1 MKRSHIILSL
11 LSVFVIAANSFA
23 QISHGGSPASLH
35 GAMLSVVQSQS
46 LPSVDHAT
54 LLAEDETE
62 SKDVPLRFGYPHEV
76 NFNLNNSGTWE
87 DTKDGRVWR
96 LRIESRG
103 AYSINLVFDE
113 FDVPVGG
120 QLFLYNDNHEYVI
133 GAFTQENENPDRK
146 FATQPVPG
154 DAITLE
160 YIEPFEAQGQSAIS
174 VMRVVHAY
182 RNLFGRGDDNPLD
195 SFGSSGSCNN
205 NVNCP
210 EGADWQDQKRG
221 VVMLLTSGNFR
232 YCSGS
237 LINTTANDA
246 APYILTANHC
256 SPSTN
261 DIFMFNYE
269 SPSCANIDGPTNQT
283 VQGCQLISH
292 YSNSDFYLVRLN
304 SNVPLSYNPYFN
316 GWNANDVAAT
326 NSVCIHHPS
335 GDIKKISFDY
345 QAPQASSYGGSSTP
359 GDNTHWHILNWE
371 DGTTEPGSS
380 GSPLFDQNHRITG
393 QLHGGTASCSN
404 NIDDYFGKV
413 SISMLNGLRANL
425 DPGNTGVMALD
436 GFDPQAGGFA
446 RGTVIDAT
454 TLNPIEGATV
464 QEVGGSRSTTT
475 NAAGYYFMA
484 LPDGATY
491 DLAFSKFAYVSDT
504 ATGINITFGD
514 TTTVN
519 MSLTALPIITVL
531 YEDFESGAT
540 GWTHETPG
548 GTWVDEWHLSTERS
562 LSSSHSYKCG
572 STGTGTYSAFNDA
585 RLISPVLNNI
595 PDGAQLSFWMQIEG
609 EVSGVYSDS
618 AYDGGILEISEN
630 GGAFTQVTPAEGY
643 TETFRYTVGGGTPAT
658 GPMLG
663 QPCWSGTVTTWT
675 EKTMDLSPY
684 AGSNIQLRFRF
695 GSDNSVQRE
704 GWYVD
709 DVSIVA
715 VGEPVVV
722 TTPEDLTIFIDGND
736 VVLRWNADAN
746 PMYRVYTSLD
756 PDNLLQTLVDTT
768 DQNTYTIVNGVIND
782 EMRYYTVVG
791 YQP

>member
-1 MKRSHIILSL
+1 MKRSLTILSL
-11 LSVFVIAANSFA
+11 IAVFALVSGAFA
-23 QISHGGSPASLH
+23 QISHGGSPASLNH
-35 GAMLSVVQSQS
+35 AMLTVAQTQS

-54 LLAEDETE
+54 LLAEDEQE

-103 AYSINLVFDE
+103 AYSINLVFDQ

-120 QLFLYNDNHEYVI
+120 QLFVYNDRHAYVI
-133 GAFTQENENPDRK
+133 GAFTQENENPDGR

-160 YIEPFEAQGQSAIS
+160 YLEPYEARGQSVIS

-182 RNLFGRGDDNPLD
+182 RNMFGRAEDNPLD
-195 SFGSSGSCNN
+195 NFGDSGTCNN

-210 EGADWQDQKRG
+210 EGAPWQDQKRG

-237 LINTTANDA
+237 LINNTANDGT
-246 APYILTANHC
+246 PFILTANHC
-256 SPSTN
+256 DPATN

-269 SPSCANIDGPTNQT
+269 SPSCANVNGPTNQT
-283 VQGCQLISH
+283 MQGCQLLS
-292 YSNSDFYLVRLN
+292 SGSPSDFFLVRLN
-304 SNVPLSYNPYFN
+304 SSVPLNYNPYFN

-326 NSVCIHHPS
+326 NSVGIHHPS
-335 GDIKKISFDY
+335 GDIKKISFDN
-345 QAPQASSYGGSSTP
+345 QAPQSSSYGGSSTP
-359 GDNTHWHILNWE
+359 GDGTHWHILNWE
-371 DGTTEPGSS
+371 DGTTEGGSS

-404 NIDDYFGKV
+404 NIDDYYGKF
-413 SISMLNGLRANL
+413 SRSMTAGLRTHL
-425 DPGNTGVMALD
+425 DPGNSGVMTLD
-436 GFDPQAGGFA
+436 GFDPQAGGFV

-454 TLNPIEGATV
+454 TSDPIEGVTV

-504 ATGINITFGD
+504 FANINITEGD
-514 TTTVN
+514 TATAN
-519 MSLTALPIITVL
+519 MELTALPIITVL
-531 YEDFESGAT
+531 NEDFETGAS
-540 GWTHETPG
+540 GWTHESAG
-548 GTWVDEWHLSTERS
+548 GSWVDDWHISTERS
-562 LSSSHSYKCG
+562 VSATHSYKCG
-572 STGTGTYSAFNDA
+572 SNTTGTYRALNDA

-595 PDGAQLSFWMQIEG
+595 PDGAQLSFWMQMEG
-609 EVSGVYSDS
+609 EVSGVYADS
-618 AYDGGILEISEN
+618 AYDGGILEVSVN
-630 GGAFTQVTPAEGY
+630 GGAFTRVATAEGY
-643 TETFRYTVGGGTPAT
+643 THTFRYTVGGSTPGT

-675 EKTMDLSPY
+675 QKTMDLSAY

-715 VGEPVVV
+715 VGEPVTV
-722 TTPEDLTIFIDGND
+722 TTPLDLTIAIEGND
-736 VVLRWNADAN
+736 IVLRWAADQN
-746 PMYRVYTSLD
+746 PMYRVFTSTD
-756 PDNLLQTLVDTT
+756 PDVPLQTIVGET
-768 DQNTYTIVNGVIND
+768 DQNTYTIIDGVLND
-782 EMRYYTVVG
+782 DLRYYTVTG
-791 YQP
+791 IQP